1 MIGEEKILLVGFIT
15 SFMTVLLSTPA
26 LIKVA
31 NLKKLYDEPGEVR
44 KQHKESIPSIGGI
57 IIFAATLFSYSL
69 WFPIESNS
77 EGGLIASDLKYIVST
92 LLVLFFIGVKDD
104 FVGTAPVKKL
114 MGHILVGL
122 ILVTMADI
130 RITSMHG
137 IFGIRE
143 IPEWA
148 SLFLSLFTYIV
159 IVNAFNLIDGVDG
172 LATGIGL
179 IASLSFGMWFYLVGE
194 ITYASLAF
202 ALGGSLLAFL
212 VFNFSPAKIF
222 MGDSG
227 SLIIGLIIAILAI
240 RLIEFPK
247 NHLPDILSGISKPI
261 FAMAVLVYPL
271 YDTLRIFI
279 RRTIKGESPFSPDNK
294 HLHHRMLKIGFNH
307 RKTAL
312 LLYFANTLIIGLA
325 VFLQGIKP
333 SYALMIVAGTS
344 ILLAQIPFFIKK
356 K

>member
-137 IFGIRE
+137 IFGISE

-148 SLFLSLFTYIV
+148 S
-159 IVNAFNLIDGVDG
+159 
-172 LATGIGL
+172 
-179 IASLSFGMWFYLVGE
+179 
-194 ITYASLAF
+194 
-202 ALGGSLLAFL
+202 
-212 VFNFSPAKIF
+212 
-222 MGDSG
+222 
-227 SLIIGLIIAILAI
+227 
-240 RLIEFPK
+240 
-247 NHLPDILSGISKPI
+247 
-261 FAMAVLVYPL
+261 
-271 YDTLRIFI
+271 
-279 RRTIKGESPFSPDNK
+279 
-294 HLHHRMLKIGFNH
+294 
-307 RKTAL
+307 
-312 LLYFANTLIIGLA
+312 
-325 VFLQGIKP
+325 
-333 SYALMIVAGTS
+333 
-344 ILLAQIPFFIKK
+344 
-356 K
+356 